1 MRRARRRERD
11 VPAKGCCHE
20 RTRIVIASTPDPGT
34 GGWWAARCAVTRKDF
49 DDDHA
54 AAATRAR
61 RTMIGRGVRIG
72 GVVHCRRID
81 RRHWSG
87 HQLSG
92 ARDVGLAAGAGQQ
105 PVVAGGGKNPW
116 GGGGEGAPGENPR
129 GGWDFGGSPPPPFG
143 GG

>member
-54 AAATRAR
+54 AAAAGAR
-61 RTMIGRGVRIG
+61 RPLIGGGVRTG
-72 GVVHCRRID
+72 WVVCCRRMD
-81 RRHWSG
+81 LGHWSG
-87 HQLSG
+87 HQLLG
-92 ARDVGLAAGAGQQ
+92 ARDVGLAGGAGEQ
-105 PVVAGGGKNPW
+105 PVVAGAMQPV
-116 GGGGEGAPGENPR
+116 
-129 GGWDFGGSPPPPFG
+129 
-143 GG
+143 

>member
-11 VPAKGCCHE
+11 VAAKGCCHE

-54 AAATRAR
+54 DAATRAR
-61 RTMIGRGVRIG
+61 LTMIGCVVRIG

-81 RRHWSG
+81 RRHWSC

-105 PVVAGGGKNPW
+105 PVMPDAMKLLGQDTWSRKRLMNSSALSVIVRYRACPLRW
-116 GGGGEGAPGENPR
+116 
-129 GGWDFGGSPPPPFG
+129 
-143 GG
+143 

>member
-72 GVVHCRRID
+72 GVVD
-81 RRHWSG
+81 RRG
-87 HQLSG
+87 VYRRRLG
-92 ARDVGLAAGAGQQ
+92 GPNARWAAGIGLAARAGPAS
-105 PVVAGGGKNPW
+105 PVGGIRVTTTG
-116 GGGGEGAPGENPR
+116 
-129 GGWDFGGSPPPPFG
+129 
-143 GG
+143 